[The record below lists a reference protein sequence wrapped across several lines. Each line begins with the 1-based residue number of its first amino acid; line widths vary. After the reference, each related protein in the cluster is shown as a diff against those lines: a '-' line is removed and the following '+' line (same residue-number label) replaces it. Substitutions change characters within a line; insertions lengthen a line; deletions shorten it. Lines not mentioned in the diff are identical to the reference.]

1 MSKYLGAVTSMLL
14 WAAGTGLVL
23 ITLSGDALS
32 KALMI
37 SVAALFVNI
46 TAIAFG
52 VGVDKE

>member
-1 MSKYLGAVTSMLL
+1 MLL

-23 ITLSGDALS
+23 ITLSGAALN

-37 SVAALFVNI
+37 SVAALAVNI
-46 TAIAFG
+46 IAIAFG

>member
-23 ITLSGDALS
+23 ITLSGAALN

-37 SVAALFVNI
+37 SVAALAVNI
-46 TAIAFG
+46 IAIAFG